1 MTRSPQEVPRSR
13 RAGPLLALAAALL
26 AAPAPAADLS
36 RGPAATPCSFNV
48 TMSPRAGAIE
58 RSAPDQDPALA
69 SGDAATFGRPQP
81 NPFRDTMRF
90 AYTVP
95 GDSAHVDIA
104 VFDESGRRV
113 RILSHGTQASGKHE
127 AAWDGSDPE
136 GRPVPDGVYF
146 LRARVGEARR
156 ISRITY
162 RHE

>member
-1 MTRSPQEVPRSR
+1 MIQSPIVALLSR
-13 RAGPLLALAAALL
+13 RAGPVLALAAALL
-26 AAPAPAADLS
+26 AAPAPAANLA
-36 RGPAATPCSFNV
+36 RGPSATPCSINV
-48 TMSPRAGAIE
+48 TMSPRAGAIDP
-58 RSAPDQDPALA
+58 SAPDQDPALA

-90 AYTVP
+90 TYTVP
-95 GDSAHVDIA
+95 ADPAHVDIA

-113 RILSHGTQASGKHE
+113 RILSHGTQAPGQHE
-127 AAWDGSDPE
+127 ATWDGSDQE
-136 GRPVPDGVYF
+136 GRPVADGTYF